1 MRKENDN
8 IVLEVKSLKK
18 YFPIEKG
25 FWRRVVGQVKAVDGV
40 SFDIPQGE
48 TLGLVGESGC
58 GKTTLLKCI
67 MRGIEPTEGE
77 VLLRDENNQLV
88 DILKL
93 DKKKMRSIRKNIQ
106 MVFQDPY
113 GSLDP
118 RMSVLDIIAEPL
130 IVNKIAQGEE
140 LKERVKHLMEVVELN
155 PEYLG
160 RYPHAF
166 SGGQRQRIATARAM
180 APKPKVLVLDEP
192 VSALDVS
199 VQAQILNLFQ
209 DLQKEFNLSL
219 LFIAH
224 DLRVIEHISQRVAVM
239 YVGKIAEMAETGEL
253 FRNPQHPYTEALL
266 SAVPKPDPSVKM
278 ERIPLLGEVANPA
291 NPPSGCYFHPRC
303 RYAKDICKE
312 KEPERTEIAPEH
324 FVACHLSGELSLKG
338 IL

>member
-1 MRKENDN
+1 MRKENSH
-8 IVLEVKSLKK
+8 IALEVRSLKK
-18 YFPIEKG
+18 HFPIEKG
-25 FWRRVVGQVKAVDGV
+25 FWKRLVGHVKAVDGV
-40 SFDIPQGE
+40 DFGIRQGE

-58 GKTTLLKCI
+58 GKTTLAKCI
-67 MRGIEPTEGE
+67 MRGIESTQGE
-77 VLLRDENNQLV
+77 VLLRDENDRLI

-93 DKKKMRSIRKNIQ
+93 DKKEMRSMRKNIQ

-118 RMSVLDIIAEPL
+118 RMSVLDIIGEPL
-130 IVNKIAQGEE
+130 VINKIAQGEE
-140 LKERVKHLMEVVELN
+140 LKKRVKHLMEVVELN
-155 PEYLG
+155 PDYLG

-166 SGGQRQRIATARAM
+166 SGGQRQRIATARAL
-180 APKPKVLVLDEP
+180 APEPKVMVLDEP

-239 YVGKIAEMAETGEL
+239 YVGKIAEMAKTEEL
-253 FRNPQHPYTEALL
+253 FGSPQHPYTEALL
-266 SAVPKPDPSVKM
+266 SAVPRPDPSVKT
-278 ERIPLLGEVANPA
+278 ERIILSGEVANPA

-312 KEPERTEIAPEH
+312 KEPERTEITPER
-324 FVACHLSGELSLKG
+324 FVACHLQRELSLRG

>member
-1 MRKENDN
+1 MRRENN
-8 IVLEVKSLKK
+8 HIALEIKSLKK

-40 SFDIPQGE
+40 GFYIPRGE

-58 GKTTLLKCI
+58 GKTTLSKCI
-67 MRGIEPTEGE
+67 MRGIDPTEGE
-77 VLLRDENNQLV
+77 VFLRDENDRLV

-93 DKKKMRSIRKNIQ
+93 DKKEMRSIRKNIQ

-118 RMSVLDIIAEPL
+118 RMSVLDIIGEPL
-130 IVNKIAQGEE
+130 IVNKIARGEE
-140 LKERVKHLMEVVELN
+140 LKKIVRHLMEVVELN

-166 SGGQRQRIATARAM
+166 SGGQRQRIATARAL
-180 APKPKVLVLDEP
+180 APEPKVLVLDEP

-239 YVGKIAEMAETGEL
+239 YVGKIVEMAETEEL

-266 SAVPKPDPSVKM
+266 SAVPKPDPSLKM
-278 ERIPLLGEVANPA
+278 ERIPLLGEVASPA

-312 KEPERTEIAPEH
+312 KEPEKKETTPEH
-324 FVACHLSGELSLKG
+324 LVVCHFSGELSLKG

>member
-1 MRKENDN
+1 MRKENN
-8 IVLEVKSLKK
+8 HIALEVKSLQK

-40 SFDIPQGE
+40 GFRIPQGE

-58 GKTTLLKCI
+58 GKTTVAKCI
-67 MRGIEPTEGE
+67 MRGIEPTQGE
-77 VLLRDENNQLV
+77 VLLQDENNELV

-93 DKKKMRSIRKNIQ
+93 DKKEMRSMRKNIQ
-106 MVFQDPY
+106 MVFQDPF

-118 RMSVLDIIAEPL
+118 RMSVLDIIGEPL
-130 IVNKIAQGEE
+130 TVNKIAQGEE
-140 LKERVKHLMEVVELN
+140 LKKIVKHLMEVVELN

-166 SGGQRQRIATARAM
+166 SGGQRQRIATARAL
-180 APKPKVLVLDEP
+180 APKPKVVVLDEP

-239 YVGKIAEMAETGEL
+239 YVGKIAEMAETEEL

-266 SAVPKPDPSVKM
+266 SAVPQPDPSLKM
-278 ERIPLLGEVANPA
+278 ERIPLLGEVASPA

-303 RYAKDICKE
+303 RYAKDICKK
-312 KEPERTEIAPEH
+312 KEPKRTEITPEH